1 MRFEGGNAPASA
13 EVCPYGAA
21 KMRQAQTRA
30 TKGGQAN
37 PVGDAAAASAAASGA
52 KTRKGMD
59 ATGEGEKG
67 EVKRR
72 RRRMG
77 LMEVLRRESEMSE
90 GRGVGQASGANKCGN
105 SANRVTNH
113 ANGAGSGETK
123 PGSGPEAEVEVK
135 RGRRRAAGIDVVRLW
150 AEIEEQMVPNLRLK
164 LFDRALYF
172 HLVRVTRLKGKR
184 MLVTSMPKLAADAA
198 LCKSVVKKGLW
209 RLERHGAVRI
219 LYRNYHG
226 HRVEVRLPQEIPGCR
241 RHMRAA
247 GRTEAAEDC
256 YHSPKRR
263 QIIFERD
270 GHRCFYCLRNLGKY
284 RVVDHVVPQSQK
296 GGDDYWNLVACCP
309 ACNFAKGELSAE
321 DLLRKLVRQE
331 VLSRREFNARIE
343 ALRLFRQKKLRPE
356 TDETKVEMLKG

>member
-1 MRFEGGNAPASA
+1 MKNNKQEESAQEKAAQEKKTDAGLHGAGIGMVKRETQLGG
-13 EVCPYGAA
+13 
-21 KMRQAQTRA
+21 
-30 TKGGQAN
+30 
-37 PVGDAAAASAAASGA
+37 
-52 KTRKGMD
+52 
-59 ATGEGEKG
+59 G
-67 EVKRR
+67 EVKRGR
-72 RRRMG
+72 RRAA
-77 LMEVLRRESEMSE
+77 LMHVIRRESEM
-90 GRGVGQASGANKCGN
+90 GKGAGMTQASRTRKSGMGT
-105 SANRVTNH
+105 NRGTNH
-113 ANGAGSGETK
+113 ANGAGAG
-123 PGSGPEAEVEVK
+123 EVK

-172 HLVRVTRLKGKR
+172 HLVRATRLRGKR

-226 HRVEVRLPQEIPGCR
+226 HRIEVRLPQEIPGCR

-270 GHRCFYCLRNLGKY
+270 GHRCFYCLRNLGRY

-321 DLLRKLVRQE
+321 DLLRKLCRQE

-343 ALRLFRQKKLRPE
+343 ALRLFRQRKVRPE
-356 TDETKVEMLKG
+356 VEEGNVEG

>member
-1 MRFEGGNAPASA
+1 MSNGQASG
-13 EVCPYGAA
+13 VSDGA
-21 KMRQAQTRA
+21 MRQAI
-30 TKGGQAN
+30 G
-37 PVGDAAAASAAASGA
+37 VGD
-52 KTRKGMD
+52 
-59 ATGEGEKG
+59 G
-67 EVKRR
+67 EVRRGRR
-72 RRRMG
+72 REA
-77 LMEVLRRESEMSE
+77 LMNVLRRESEVSE
-90 GRGVGQASGANKCGN
+90 GTGMTQGSGVSK
-105 SANRVTNH
+105 SED
-113 ANGAGSGETK
+113 ANGAAEKGKVKRGPRRETK
-123 PGSGPEAEVEVK
+123 VEVK

-150 AEIEEQMVPNLRLK
+150 AEIEEQMAPNLRLK

-172 HLVRVTRLKGKR
+172 HLVRVTRLAGKR
-184 MLVTSMPKLAADAA
+184 TLVTSMPKLAADAA
-198 LCKSVVKKGLW
+198 LCKSVVKRGLW

-226 HRVEVRLPQEIPGCR
+226 HRIEVRLPQEIPGCR

-270 GHRCFYCLRNLGKY
+270 GHRCFYCLGNLGKY

-321 DLLRKLVRQE
+321 DLLRKLARQE

-343 ALRLFRQKKLRPE
+343 ALRLFRQRKVRPE
-356 TDETKVEMLKG
+356 VEESNVEGRRVKGLNVEG